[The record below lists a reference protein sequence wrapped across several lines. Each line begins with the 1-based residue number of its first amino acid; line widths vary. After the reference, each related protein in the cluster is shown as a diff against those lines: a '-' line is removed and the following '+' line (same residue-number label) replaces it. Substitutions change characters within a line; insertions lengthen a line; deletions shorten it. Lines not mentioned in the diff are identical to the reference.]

1 MKIVFTTGGTGGHIF
16 PALSLMEYVKSQDS
30 KNEIL
35 FIGSNDRLESTLIPE
50 RGYKFIGIDVH
61 SFSKNILKDFRYLKQ
76 FCLSY
81 KKCIKILKE
90 ERPDI
95 VVAFGGYVTFPV
107 IKAAR
112 KLGIKIVYHEQNVM
126 PGKVNKIFK
135 KYADTIFVSFKD
147 SEKYLKGVN
156 VVYSGNPTGSRAKM
170 IKRHDKTRIGFSKNK
185 KLVIIVMGSLG
196 SGTVNEIVR
205 DYLKEFNDLDKEILF
220 IGGKVFYDKVKD
232 VKFPKGV
239 KLVEFYNDL
248 SALMKDADLIVT
260 RAGASTL
267 AEILTIKI
275 PSIIIPS
282 PFVANNHQYY
292 NALDLQNNGYGI
304 MLEEKDLTKE
314 SLKNKIN
321 EVLKDNNYGKM
332 KDNLSKVNLPDSC
345 DIMYKEI
352 KKIIGE

>member
-1 MKIVFTTGGTGGHIF
+1 
-16 PALSLMEYVKSQDS
+16 
-30 KNEIL
+30 
-35 FIGSNDRLESTLIPE
+35 
-50 RGYKFIGIDVH
+50 
-61 SFSKNILKDFRYLKQ
+61 
-76 FCLSY
+76 
-81 KKCIKILKE
+81 
-90 ERPDI
+90 
-95 VVAFGGYVTFPV
+95 
-107 IKAAR
+107 
-112 KLGIKIVYHEQNVM
+112 
-126 PGKVNKIFK
+126 
-135 KYADTIFVSFKD
+135 
-147 SEKYLKGVN
+147 
-156 VVYSGNPTGSRAKM
+156 
-170 IKRHDKTRIGFSKNK
+170 
-185 KLVIIVMGSLG
+185 
-196 SGTVNEIVR
+196 
-205 DYLKEFNDLDKEILF
+205 
-220 IGGKVFYDKVKD
+220 
-232 VKFPKGV
+232 
-239 KLVEFYNDL
+239 
-248 SALMKDADLIVT
+248 MKDADLIVT